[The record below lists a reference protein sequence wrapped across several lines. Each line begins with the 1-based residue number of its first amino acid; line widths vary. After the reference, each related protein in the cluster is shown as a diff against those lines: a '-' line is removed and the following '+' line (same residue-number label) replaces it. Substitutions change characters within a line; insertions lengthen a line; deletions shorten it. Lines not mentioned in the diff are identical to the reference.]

1 MQDIAVK
8 DLQARELEMLLA
20 LSEILQKNGV
30 RFWLAY
36 GTVLG
41 CVRHGGF
48 IPWDDD
54 IDLYIMGE
62 DYPRVKE
69 IFETQDTG
77 FLALHDHESA
87 KGYPYVFPKVVDTRT
102 RLKEGEFAHLDYEG
116 GVYLDLFPLFEVPN
130 GKLRR
135 KWRERRR
142 YLRYAMVRGAFKDAS
157 KASGAKRLLLKLLAT
172 FVNPVRVQRK
182 LYRGYLKPHTGKS
195 VYVTEPNVFSEKSLV
210 KACYFTGSEQRDFEG
225 TPMPIPSQSAA
236 YLTDVYGDYMRLPDE
251 ADRVPCHDFA
261 LLSFDK

>member
-1 MQDIAVK
+1 MQDISVK
-8 DLQARELEMLLA
+8 DLQARELELLRELA
-20 LSEILQKNGV
+20 GILEKNGI

-54 IDLYIMGE
+54 IDLYILGE
-62 DYPRVKE
+62 DYPRLKE
-69 IFETQDTG
+69 VFATQETG

-102 RLKEGEFAHLDYEG
+102 KLREGEFAHLEYTG
-116 GVYLDLFPLFEVPN
+116 GVYLDIFPLFEVPN

-135 KWRERRR
+135 KWCEKRR
-142 YLRYAMVRGAFKDAS
+142 YLRYAMVRGAFKDPAR
-157 KASGAKRLLLKLLAT
+157 ASGVKRILLKLLGR
-172 FVNPVRVQRK
+172 FVDPVRVQRK
-182 LYRGYLKPHTGKS
+182 LYRGYVKPHTGKS

-210 KACYFTGSEQRDFEG
+210 KAAYFTDHEQRPFEG
-225 TPMPIPSQSAA
+225 VTMPIPASSAE

-251 ADRVPCHDFA
+251 KDRVPCHDFA
-261 LLSFDK
+261 LLDLGE